1 MMGRNWGNGVIGDF
15 GNLFGWSWAG
25 VVGVEAGR
33 PGDYLVAAVV
43 DAEDVNDRT
52 VHTLSG

>member
-1 MMGRNWGNGVIGDF
+1 MGRNWGNGVIGDF
-15 GNLFGWSWAG
+15 GNLLGWSWAG

-52 VHTLSG
+52 VYTLSG